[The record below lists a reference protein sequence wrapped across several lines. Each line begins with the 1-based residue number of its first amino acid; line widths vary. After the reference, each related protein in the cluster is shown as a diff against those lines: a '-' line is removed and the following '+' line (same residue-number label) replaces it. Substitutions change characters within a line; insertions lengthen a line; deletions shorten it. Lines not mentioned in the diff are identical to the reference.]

1 MIETVIFFFTVG
13 KNDILSNPVSSYRL
27 DGKKTSK
34 RRRQTAKCFVGP
46 ERFEALFFFKPYVF
60 EGCYFYYVLIIVRG
74 SAFWLERLCNI
85 CAFNVMQNT
94 TCMRGE
100 QKVPPPPL
108 SAGLDVAFLHNTR
121 LSPKTTISLMIV
133 MRMRDETHC
142 SAALSCAVLLM
153 IPQPRGRC
161 QGVNF

>member
-27 DGKKTSK
+27 DGGKKP
-34 RRRQTAKCFVGP
+34 AKDDD
-46 ERFEALFFFKPYVF
+46 RLQNALSVRSGLKLFFFFKPYVF

-100 QKVPPPPL
+100 QKVPPPLGRVRRGIFTQYSPL
-108 SAGLDVAFLHNTR
+108 AKNN
-121 LSPKTTISLMIV
+121 
-133 MRMRDETHC
+133 
-142 SAALSCAVLLM
+142 
-153 IPQPRGRC
+153 
-161 QGVNF
+161 NFAHDCHANA

>member
-1 MIETVIFFFTVG
+1 MIYCRIRSHLI
-13 KNDILSNPVSSYRL
+13 DLM
-27 DGKKTSK
+27 GKKTSK

-74 SAFWLERLCNI
+74 SAFWLERRCNI

-100 QKVPPPPL
+100 QKVPPPLGRVRRGIFTQYSPL
-108 SAGLDVAFLHNTR
+108 AKNN
-121 LSPKTTISLMIV
+121 
-133 MRMRDETHC
+133 
-142 SAALSCAVLLM
+142 
-153 IPQPRGRC
+153 
-161 QGVNF
+161 NFAHDCHANA

>member
-1 MIETVIFFFTVG
+1 MIYCRIRSHLI
-13 KNDILSNPVSSYRL
+13 DLM
-27 DGKKTSK
+27 GKKTSK

-46 ERFEALFFFKPYVF
+46 ERFEALFFFFKPYVF

-100 QKVPPPPL
+100 QKVPPPP
-108 SAGLDVAFLHNTR
+108 R
-121 LSPKTTISLMIV
+121 
-133 MRMRDETHC
+133 
-142 SAALSCAVLLM
+142 
-153 IPQPRGRC
+153 
-161 QGVNF
+161 QG